1 MQLTDADRDLI
12 LNGLFA
18 YGIANRDSAE
28 GMNAQGLYL
37 LLKSAK
43 EFYFTTKQATPRI
56 CTSSR
61 RQKRA
66 LRHPL

>member
-28 GMNAQGLYL
+28 GMSAQCLYL
-37 LLKSAK
+37 LLKGAK
-43 EFYFTTKQATPRI
+43 EFHFTTMQATPCI
-56 CTSSR
+56 GTSSR

-66 LRHPL
+66 